1 MTIVI
6 FIDNNLIHV
15 HFTERKIT
23 SGILK
28 FGV

>member
-1 MTIVI
+1 MIIVI

-23 SGILK
+23 SANLK
-28 FGV
+28 